1 MSFFYLLHYCFK
13 HCIIIMK
20 EYREV
25 TIIIKLDYTL
35 TSAEERLEL
44 VNKILEEEHFECE
57 ICRETGKYKRAYLVH
72 HVRFVRKYPYLAL
85 SKYYTYKGKRYK
97 NLLALCNDCHEK
109 IHDRNSFK
117 NSTKEKFK
125 NEERW

>member
-1 MSFFYLLHYCFK
+1 MQGQ
-13 HCIIIMK
+13 
-20 EYREV
+20 
-25 TIIIKLDYTL
+25 IKKMDKK
-35 TSAEERLEL
+35 EL
-44 VNKILEEEHFECE
+44 VNFINSCIAADKMYRFYKTKEWIELKNKILEEEHFECE
-57 ICRETGKYKRAYLVH
+57 ICREAGKYKRAYLVH
-72 HVRFVRKYPYLAL
+72 HVRFVRKYPHLAL